1 MGGIVL
7 EVDKKII
14 SKCKKYDKASFT
26 YLFHQ
31 YEKYLFNLCYS
42 YVHNE
47 ESALDL
53 VQEIYIKVFNNIAK
67 FDENY
72 PFHPWIRKIA
82 VNTCLNYKRNEKSN
96 VISMNR
102 EIKDG
107 ITGEDEIASPENVE
121 QCVVENDTAKSILE
135 NIKKLPSHYGL
146 IITLRYY
153 ENLSYS
159 EIAEAL
165 GKPIGT
171 IKTDIYRAKAL
182 LKKRLEKD
190 LEVEK

>member
-1 MGGIVL
+1 M

-14 SKCKKYDKASFT
+14 CKCKKYDKVSFT

-31 YEKYLFNLCYS
+31 YEKYLYNLCYS

-53 VQEIYIKVFNNIAK
+53 VQETYIKVFNNITK
-67 FDENY
+67 FDDKY

-82 VNTCLNYKRNEKSN
+82 VNACLNYKRDEKSN

-102 EIKDG
+102 EVEDG
-107 ITGEDEIASPENVE
+107 ITGEDEIASVENVE
-121 QCVVENDTAKSILE
+121 EDVIEADTSRIIWRNVEN
-135 NIKKLPSHYGL
+135 LPPQYRL

-159 EIAEAL
+159 EIADMLE
-165 GKPIGT
+165 KPMGT
-171 IKTDIYRAKAL
+171 VKTDIYRAKAL
-182 LKKRLEKD
+182 LKKSLEKD
-190 LEVEK
+190 LEVV

>member
-1 MGGIVL
+1 MGGYVM

-14 SKCKKYDKASFT
+14 SKCKRYDKASFT

-31 YEKYLFNLCYS
+31 YEKYLYNLCYS

-53 VQEIYIKVFNNIAK
+53 VQEIYIKVFNNITK

-82 VNTCLNYKRNEKSN
+82 VNTCLNYKRDEKSN

-107 ITGEDEIASPENVE
+107 VTGEDEIASPENVE
-121 QCVVENDTAKSILE
+121 EYVVDNDTAKLILE

-146 IITLRYY
+146 IIALRYY
-153 ENLSYS
+153 EDLSYG
-159 EIAEAL
+159 EIAETL

-171 IKTDIYRAKAL
+171 VKTDIYRAKAL
-182 LKKRLEKD
+182 LKKSLQKD
-190 LEVEK
+190 LEVE